1 MSILD
6 MFDFDNSATYNSN
19 MEYRD
24 FLRDIFFM
32 NLPKNPEN
40 PDDIDNETLDEN
52 NYDEDVISRTMDV
65 LFELTK
71 GNGLFQQLYVS
82 AAAKMLSEQL
92 EIGQAVLFSYDY
104 LPLFHKCLGCFIKEP
119 STFDETNEFYVGLM
133 KKLN

>member
-1 MSILD
+1 MSIEN
-6 MFDFDNSATYNSN
+6 MFDFDNAATYSSN

-32 NLPKNPEN
+32 KLPTN
-40 PDDIDNETLDEN
+40 PDNPDEIDDETLDEN
-52 NYDEDVISRTMDV
+52 NYDENVISRTMDV

-71 GNGLFQQLYVS
+71 GNVLFQQLYVS

-92 EIGQAVLFSYDY
+92 DIGQAVLFSYDY
-104 LPLFHKCLGCFIKEP
+104 LPLFYKCLGCFFKEP
-119 STFDETNEFYVGLM
+119 SHFDETNEFYVALM

>member
-1 MSILD
+1 MSIENI
-6 MFDFDNSATYNSN
+6 FNFDNAATYSSN

-32 NLPKNPEN
+32 KLPKISDN
-40 PDDIDNETLDEN
+40 PDEIDDETLDEN
-52 NYDEDVISRTMDV
+52 NYDEDIISRTMDV

-71 GNGLFQQLYVS
+71 GNGFFQKLYVS

-92 EIGQAVLFSYDY
+92 DIGQAVLFSYDY
-104 LPLFHKCLGCFIKEP
+104 LPLFHKCLGCFFKEP
-119 STFDETNEFYVGLM
+119 TKFDETNEFYVALM

>member
-1 MSILD
+1 MSILEK
-6 MFDFDNSATYNSN
+6 FDIEKTATYSSN

-32 NLPKNPEN
+32 KLPKNPEN
-40 PDDIDNETLDEN
+40 PDEIDDETLDEN
-52 NYDEDVISRTMDV
+52 NYDEDIISRTMDL

-71 GNGLFQQLYVS
+71 GNGLFHHLYVS

-92 EIGQAVLFSYDY
+92 DIGQAVLFSYDY
-104 LPLFHKCLGCFIKEP
+104 LPLFHKCLGCFFKEP
-119 STFDETNEFYVGLM
+119 SRFDETNEFYVALM